1 MRVMNTTEDTYPQ
14 GAGEITMTTQQNKSE
29 VGRLLEQ
36 IDASYEAAYAA
47 LYGLAAG
54 KARHDFIQVK
64 SEVIEPRYER
74 FVGQVSKEEWPQS
87 R

>member
-1 MRVMNTTEDTYPQ
+1 
-14 GAGEITMTTQQNKSE
+14 MTTQQNKSE
-29 VGRLLEQ
+29 VSRLLEQ

-54 KARHDFIQVK
+54 EARHDFIRVK
-64 SEVIEPRYER
+64 LEIIEPRYEH
-74 FVGQVSKEEWPQS
+74 FVGRKEELPQA

>member
-1 MRVMNTTEDTYPQ
+1 MRVVNTLEDRYPQ
-14 GAGEITMTTQQNKSE
+14 GTGEITMTTQQNKSE

-64 SEVIEPRYER
+64 LEVIEPRYEQ
-74 FVGQVSKEEWPQS
+74 FVGQMSNREWYQP